1 MDKSIEII
9 LTETGLDEVNAK
21 LEQASRKITGI
32 RTKTKGLGTD
42 LTKLGAIASQN
53 IKLSVTINGIGASK
67 QGTGAYG
74 QVSKLKNELSEVKKL
89 LNDIGMTRAFKH
101 VPGFLEDVMAW
112 KEGKVADAKTPKT
125 PRVPGAGRSGTRRE
139 AGANTSA
146 RLAAGLRFAG
156 AFPGGGVLSGIA
168 TPLAG
173 AGSALGVLPGAAGL
187 AATTL
192 ITLAASAG
200 LAAKSV
206 ISFSTQ
212 AVTLAGSVQSA
223 SMALAAL
230 RDDGASLARELREL
244 ALRTPGLNPQ
254 NALELGTRFAA
265 TGASRDTILQ
275 AVTIA
280 ARAGALSQGNQ
291 QDMLGIKN
299 ALGDILSGNL
309 TGQELRQLANAGGG
323 GALILRELSAIAGG
337 RDKITSLEV
346 NTQLFKDLAARV
358 SKVAMPMD
366 SLAAVSERLGEA
378 YGEVLLVLGDQI
390 LPSVVE
396 AATGFI
402 DALEELKGGA
412 ALKELGAEIATTV
425 TKLSELAVEALPS
438 LIEGAKMAAAAMR
451 SIAEN
456 PGGTALALGGGLA
469 LGGIAQG
476 ALAGL
481 GMRAVGAAGVGAGV
495 GAGAAS
501 GMAGYGSYI
510 AALLG
515 ISGAS
520 IVAVL
525 APLALAA
532 LAGHGIAK
540 WIEGISD
547 GSAQKVEDWASLP
560 FSSRS
565 MMESQLRGSLLND
578 AEYAAMRNELAGG
591 TGQVSESLPS
601 LARKQLKQLEIIS
614 ANTANFR
621 SDMDATLLDLH
632 DLRTRRGGGSVVQ
645 SESFGGTNVMERM
658 ARANAHASR
667 RLNERQLT
675 YAAL

>member
-21 LEQASRKITGI
+21 LEQVSRKITGI

-42 LTKLGAIASQN
+42 LTKLGSIASQN
-53 IKLSVTINGIGASK
+53 IKLSVTINGIGTSK
-67 QGTGAYG
+67 KGTGAYG

-125 PRVPGAGRSGTRRE
+125 PKVPGAGRSGTRRE
-139 AGANTSA
+139 AGANIAA

-156 AFPGGGVLSGIA
+156 AFPGGGLLSSIA

-173 AGSALGVLPGAAGL
+173 AGSAIGVLPGAAGV
-187 AATTL
+187 AATAL

-200 LAAKSV
+200 LAANSV
-206 ISFSTQ
+206 ISFSKQ
-212 AVTLAGSVQSA
+212 AVTLAGATQS
-223 SMALAAL
+223 SSLALAAL
-230 RDDGASLARELREL
+230 RDDGASLAKELREL
-244 ALRTPGLNPQ
+244 ALRTPGLDPQ
-254 NALELGTRFAA
+254 TALELGTRFAA

-275 AVTIA
+275 GVTIA
-280 ARAGALSQGNQ
+280 ARAGQLSQGSQ

-309 TGQELRQLANAGGG
+309 TGQEIKQLANAGGG
-323 GALILRELSAIAGG
+323 GALILTELAAIAGG

-346 NTQLFKDLAARV
+346 NAQLFKDLAKRV

-366 SLAAVSERLGEA
+366 SLAAVSERLDEA
-378 YGEVLLVLGDQI
+378 YKEVLLVLGDAM
-390 LPSVVE
+390 LPGVTE
-396 AATGFI
+396 AAKGFI
-402 DALEELKGGA
+402 SALEELKGDMS
-412 ALKELGAEIATTV
+412 LRELGRGLGELAVSA
-425 TKLSELAVEALPS
+425 SELAVNTLPS
-438 LIEGAKMAAAAMR
+438 FITAVQDATYMLREMVEKPAETGVAVVGGLVAGAGLVAIIKAAVAAVMGGTIVAAIVSLTTAISGLAPVLLSLAVYAGAMWAWGEGIKYTTEQSYEEIRRKKGLYDAALSPRQQQLWVDAQGQRDARMAAITPESDAANLARKNAILASMGREGAGPAA
-451 SIAEN
+451 
-456 PGGTALALGGGLA
+456 
-469 LGGIAQG
+469 
-476 ALAGL
+476 
-481 GMRAVGAAGVGAGV
+481 
-495 GAGAAS
+495 
-501 GMAGYGSYI
+501 
-510 AALLG
+510 
-515 ISGAS
+515 
-520 IVAVL
+520 
-525 APLALAA
+525 
-532 LAGHGIAK
+532 
-540 WIEGISD
+540 
-547 GSAQKVEDWASLP
+547 
-560 FSSRS
+560 
-565 MMESQLRGSLLND
+565 
-578 AEYAAMRNELAGG
+578 
-591 TGQVSESLPS
+591 ESLPS

-645 SESFGGTNVMERM
+645 SHMVVGGMEGL

-667 RLNERQLT
+667 YLNERQLT